1 MKNPVVASDGHTY
14 ERDWIDRHIKTSED
28 KRVVCPS
35 LEICSPTTNNPLPDL
50 VLTDNECV
58 ITFMKNEIAKMR
70 QMNDAPK
77 N

>member
-1 MKNPVVASDGHTY
+1 MKNPVVVSDGHTY
-14 ERDWIDRHIKTSED
+14 ERDWIDRRIKTAED

-35 LEICSPTTNNPLPDL
+35 LEICSPTTNNPLPNL

-77 N
+77 H